1 MDYRSYAKTKLE
13 TQGYGPGGSWVEGYG
28 TRSSD
33 KRLKMSP
40 RVKEG
45 AGWNPTLLV
54 PSNFQGF
61 SLDLGFRGREW
72 EKWEKT

>member
-1 MDYRSYAKTKLE
+1 MDHRSYAKTKLE
-13 TQGYGPGGSWVEGYG
+13 TQGYGSGGSWVEGHG

-40 RVKEG
+40 RIKG

-61 SLDLGFRGREW
+61 SLDLGFGGREEW
-72 EKWEKT
+72 KKT

>member
-1 MDYRSYAKTKLE
+1 MQKQNLKPKGMGS
-13 TQGYGPGGSWVEGYG
+13 GGSRVEGHG

-40 RVKEG
+40 RIKEG

-61 SLDLGFRGREW
+61 SVDLALGFGGREEW
-72 EKWEKT
+72 KKT